1 MLVSTDRIMRLP
13 PLKYLRTFQIA
24 GRHLSFKAA
33 ADELAV
39 TGSAVSHQIKNLEA
53 FLGVVLFER
62 KARSLEFTVAGQRYF
77 DFLDGMFLR
86 LERETR
92 QLSHFR
98 RGSVRLWL
106 PPFFASEALLGQ
118 LSSFVH
124 VDAEIDIRISTQP
137 NEMNTHPVEADLS
150 VLVGKGDWPEL
161 ATYRLFARSVV
172 TACSPELFAQCKFD
186 TYASLSGQ
194 TLIVHDDG
202 RDNWERWAAAFGI
215 PEFAPKR
222 LMRFDSMAA
231 VVHAAEQG
239 LGIAL
244 VSWPLAKQRFTC
256 GALVRVF
263 ERELETGESFYLAHR
278 PAAAKRTEVRALAD
292 WMLGKFQQHA

>member
-1 MLVSTDRIMRLP
+1 MRLP
-13 PLKYLRTFQIA
+13 PLNYLRTFQIA
-24 GRHLSFKAA
+24 GRHMSFKMA

-39 TGSAVSHQIKNLEA
+39 TGSAVSHQIKNLEE
-53 FLGVVLFER
+53 FLGVALFER

-106 PPFFASEALLGQ
+106 PPFFASEALLSR
-118 LSSFVH
+118 LSSFAQ
-124 VDAEIDIRISTQP
+124 VDDEIDIRISTQP

-161 ATYRLFARSVV
+161 TTYRLFARSVV
-172 TACSPELFAQCKFD
+172 TACSPALFEKNNFD
-186 TYASLSGQ
+186 SYDSLNNQ

-202 RDNWERWAAAFGI
+202 RDNWERWATTFGI
-215 PEFAPKR
+215 PEFEPKR

-231 VVHAAEQG
+231 VVHAAELG

-244 VSWPLAKQRFTC
+244 VSWPLAKQRFTS

-263 ERELETGESFYLAHR
+263 EREFATGESFYLAHR
-278 PAAAKRTEVRALAD
+278 PKTSKRTEVRALIE
-292 WMLGKFQQHA
+292 WMLENFQQHA